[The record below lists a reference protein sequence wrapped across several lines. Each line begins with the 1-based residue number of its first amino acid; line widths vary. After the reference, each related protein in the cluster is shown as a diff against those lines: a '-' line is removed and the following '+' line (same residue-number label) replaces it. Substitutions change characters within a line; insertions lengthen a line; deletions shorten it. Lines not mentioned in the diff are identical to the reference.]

1 VKQAS
6 FLLKNDILCERI
18 VSMRNKTGMPERLEI
33 DENPIA
39 PIQKLPTFGLN
50 QEQKNK

>member
-1 VKQAS
+1 
-6 FLLKNDILCERI
+6 
-18 VSMRNKTGMPERLEI
+18 MRNKTGMPERLEI